1 MQRKSPQMKSAKKST
16 QETMKFNRQNV
27 IDNVA
32 RLKSLANAKF
42 DPKAGRL
49 DFYEYLGEVY
59 RWVMGWKAAKKVQLL
74 RTSLAKLIDEDAEE
88 PRVNARAF
96 HMVIDLTCPRKKG
109 PKSKFAIALWNAQQ
123 AGVLPHE
130 LVSFLREIGGPTTIY
145 TRLSKKLVEKQIREA
160 KNARKKSARKKGA
173 TKKSLKW
180 GCGSMA
186 RTARKGRA
194 KTPAKSKE
202 RVPKRNATS
211 KVWDDREW

>member
-1 MQRKSPQMKSAKKST
+1 MKSAKKFT

-27 IDNVA
+27 IDNIA
-32 RLKSLANAKF
+32 RLKSLANVKF

-49 DFYEYLGEVY
+49 EFYEYLSEVY
-59 RWVMGWKAAKKVQLL
+59 SWVMGWKAANKVQLL
-74 RTSLAKLIDEDAEE
+74 RTHLAKMIDEDAEK

-109 PKSKFAIALWNAQQ
+109 PKSKFAIALWNAQR
-123 AGVLPHE
+123 VEILPHK

-145 TRLSKKLVEKQIREA
+145 TRASKRLVEQQISEA
-160 KNARKKSARKKGA
+160 KKARKKSARKKDE

-180 GCGSMA
+180 GCGSMVN
-186 RTARKGRA
+186 TARKAGA
-194 KTPAKSKE
+194 KTPTKSKE

-211 KVWDDREW
+211 KVSVEDDGDW